1 MAHLIHHAQID
12 KRKVK
17 PVSGQ
22 SACSVLGHFLMIKAY
37 EVAEAGTIQPFA
49 YFQLVFVSIM
59 GFALFG
65 ERPDRWTIAGGALIL
80 AAGLYTLVRQAR
92 LSRSRR

>member
-1 MAHLIHHAQID
+1 MLTLCA
-12 KRKVK
+12 
-17 PVSGQ
+17 SG
-22 SACSVLGHFLMIKAY
+22 VLGHFLMIKAY

-65 ERPDRWTIAGGALIL
+65 ERPDRWTIAGGGLIL